1 MLLKSLKVRDYNG
14 YHIFN
19 QLGVLTGIQLNSG
32 QKLQCPLNG
41 LLIFGCLYLK
51 GDFRVLQT
59 FIWQLQIDD
68 HIHFKH
74 KCRVLL
80 LAHVFEETLVRMI
93 KFSLDHNQPWNPSA
107 LHSDKYLYDL
117 LFPYSHLYIL

>member
-14 YHIFN
+14 CPIFN
-19 QLGVLTGIQLNSG
+19 QLGVLTGIQLNSR
-32 QKLQCPLNG
+32 QNLQCQLNG

-51 GDFRVLQT
+51 GDFRVLQK

-68 HIHFKH
+68 HVHF
-74 KCRVLL
+74 KCRVLF
-80 LAHVFEETLVRMI
+80 LAHVFEEALVRMI
-93 KFSLDHNQPWNPSA
+93 KVSLDHNQLLNPSA
-107 LHSDKYLYDL
+107 FHSDKYLYGL